1 MGEVRALPAS
11 ERGCLA
17 ALLAPR
23 TIADSM
29 VAYYALDHASDR
41 VTLFAHFNREDQPNS
56 FLVLA
61 RTGLDLFRP
70 LAIPFAGNGRQLQD
84 LIRTALM
91 PGQPVLIDLPIGQ
104 RDMLEEVADLSDV
117 REAEI
122 LRLDPSLF
130 VPQINVLVAESR
142 NPDGWPRF
150 EIRSGEVL
158 QAAAGLN
165 WRGDHFAEVY
175 VEARPAAVTRGHRSA
190 VLGVM
195 AGYLLGERRIAL
207 YRAGDEDGEIKSDAL
222 ELGFK
227 RTGARRILAQA
238 TLLKDDRVVAE
249 D

>member
-1 MGEVRALPAS
+1 MSEVRVLPVS
-11 ERGCLA
+11 ERGRLA

-29 VAYYALDHASDR
+29 AAYYALDHEPDR
-41 VTLFAHFNREDQPNS
+41 VTLFAHYHRNGTPNA
-56 FLVLA
+56 FLVAA

-70 LAIPFAGNGRQLQD
+70 LLIPFAGNAGQLK
-84 LIRTALM
+84 ALM
-91 PGQPVLIDLPIGQ
+91 QAALVPGQPVLLDLPIGQ
-104 RDMLEEVADLSDV
+104 REIAEEIVELQDV
-117 REAEI
+117 QEAEI

-130 VPQINVLVAESR
+130 VPQMNVLVIESR
-142 NPDGWPRF
+142 TPDGWPRF

-175 VEARPAAVTRGHRSA
+175 VEAQPAAAARGFRGP

-195 AGYLLGERRIAL
+195 AGHLLGERRIAL
-207 YRAGDEDGEIKSDAL
+207 YRARDIDADLKSDAL
-222 ELGFK
+222 HLGFK

-238 TLLKDDRVVAE
+238 FLRTDSGNGAE

>member
-1 MGEVRALPAS
+1 MGEVRELPAS
-11 ERGCLA
+11 DRGRLA

-29 VAYYALDHASDR
+29 AAYYALDHASDR
-41 VTLFAHFNREDQPNS
+41 VTLFAHFNRDDKPS
-56 FLVLA
+56 AFLVLA

-70 LAIPFAGNGRQLQD
+70 LAIPFAGNGSQLQD
-84 LIRTALM
+84 LIKAALV
-91 PGQPVLIDLPIGQ
+91 PEQPVLIDLPIAQ
-104 RDMLEEVADLSDV
+104 REMAEEVVILQAV
-117 REAEI
+117 QEAEI

-130 VPQINVLVAESR
+130 VPQINVLVVESR

-150 EIRSGEVL
+150 EIHSGDVL
-158 QAAAGLN
+158 QAASGLN
-165 WRGDHFAEVY
+165 WYGDHFAEVY

-207 YRAGDEDGEIKSDAL
+207 YRAGDEDGDVKSDAL
-222 ELGFK
+222 HQGFK
-227 RTGARRILAQA
+227 RTGSRRILAQA
-238 TLLKDDRVVAE
+238 TLRKDDNGVAE